1 MKKSVKL
8 SALLIA
14 ALLSVGS
21 MAACNNS
28 SDSSGSSTVSKVSSV
43 NSVPGDTAASDAVS
57 TAVSDTTTSDVGVS
71 DVTSSAP
78 DISAVQESSAPV
90 VSSVQESSAQVV
102 SSVQESSVPVT
113 SSAIEN
119 SGSVQKEKVS
129 IKDYIENNVGDTL
142 FQSLEKQYTND
153 NMSTKIYF
161 GNDNQL
167 VYEMTST
174 KQLTTSATQSQMD
187 SIKETMDSYIEQY
200 ESLLKQQFS
209 AIASENVADFD
220 IVIYIKDYD
229 GTEIYSKTIPI
240 KQA

>member
-90 VSSVQESSAQVV
+90 VSSVQG
-102 SSVQESSVPVT
+102 SSVPVT

-187 SIKETMDSYIEQY
+187 AIKETMDSYIEQY

>member
-78 DISAVQESSAPV
+78 DISA
-90 VSSVQESSAQVV
+90 VQESSAQVV

>member
-78 DISAVQESSAPV
+78 EAVQGSSAPV
-90 VSSVQESSAQVV
+90 VSSVQESSASVV

-142 FQSLEKQYTND
+142 FQNLEKQYTND

-187 SIKETMDSYIEQY
+187 AIKETMDSYIKQY

>member
-90 VSSVQESSAQVV
+90 VSSVQESS
-102 SSVQESSVPVT
+102 VPVT

-129 IKDYIENNVGDTL
+129 IKDYIESNVGNTL

-174 KQLTTSATQSQMD
+174 KQLTTSATQAQMD
-187 SIKETMDSYIEQY
+187 AIKETMDSYIEQY

>member
-78 DISAVQESSAPV
+78 DISAVQGSSAPV
-90 VSSVQESSAQVV
+90 VSSVQG
-102 SSVQESSVPVT
+102 SSVPVT

-142 FQSLEKQYTND
+142 FQNLEKQYTND

-187 SIKETMDSYIEQY
+187 AIKETMDSYIEQY